1 MQGNRSDKFLQRSLP
16 EWSTKNN
23 TLFQVIS
30 DNFNTE
36 VSSQNGKSQTYCLA
50 IIITKTPN
58 LREDLPHT
66 TFRQLKKEEMTV
78 PIGYIYEA

>member
-1 MQGNRSDKFLQRSLP
+1 MQGNRSGKFLQWRLP

-30 DNFNTE
+30 DNFDTE
-36 VSSQNGKSQTYCLA
+36 VSSQNGKSQKYCLVT
-50 IIITKTPN
+50 ILTKTPN

-66 TFRQLKKEEMTV
+66 TFRQLKK
-78 PIGYIYEA
+78 